1 MAVVSADLLK
11 ERIDVETLDSLG
23 LIQSTK
29 GFNSKFV
36 KIKTKLL

>member
-1 MAVVSADLLK
+1 MSVVSGDLLK

-23 LIQSTK
+23 LIHSTK
-29 GFNSKFV
+29 VFNTKFV